1 MIIIIIIITIKI
13 IIVFSS
19 TLSFK
24 TGINLKNKIYNML
37 LQSIYLVYYWL
48 LNDKIAL
55 GKKLRRNLSL
65 CFDIL

>member
-1 MIIIIIIITIKI
+1 MIIIIIIIIIIITIKI

-37 LQSIYLVYYWL
+37 L
-48 LNDKIAL
+48 
-55 GKKLRRNLSL
+55 
-65 CFDIL
+65 